1 MGVKC
6 WNHVINSY
14 SKLYCI
20 FYSLTFGVDMK
31 YMSMLDIWKQ
41 TLLCF
46 SCSESVQRFL
56 HYTFVSLFALV
67 LLLSVFFPTKP
78 GLFYFQ
84 DKIDLF
90 TCHEW
95 KTKEKKME
103 KKTQYDMVLSYHIF
117 EVTLKRGID
126 FHVVYM
132 LVQMPNK
139 YECQN
144 SSAGRYEYSLNIINH
159 CHFSECKWY
168 IL

>member
-84 DKIDLF
+84 DEIDLF
-90 TCHEW
+90 TCHEC
-95 KTKEKKME
+95 KTKEKKNG
-103 KKTQYDMVLSYHIF
+103 KKKKPTVWYGIIVSHFWSDIK
-117 EVTLKRGID
+117 KRHRLPRGL
-126 FHVVYM
+126 HAG
-132 LVQMPNK
+132 PNAK
-139 YECQN
+139 QVWVPK
-144 SSAGRYEYSLNIINH
+144 
-159 CHFSECKWY
+159 F
-168 IL
+168 